1 MTSWQIAL
9 GVGGL
14 VVLVGLWAAQRSKHP
29 FDIRDVLMDP
39 ATGKASLNSLLI
51 AMMGGLSIWLVVDRE
66 LGGGRPDD
74 GVAALLPTI
83 LGVFVGGRVLAQGIS
98 AYKAT
103 QPGPTTVTESR
114 SITIPP
120 PGATDIDDAVAPA
133 PAPATSKSKNK

>member
-83 LGVFVGGRVLAQGIS
+83 LGVFVGGRVLAQGIN
-98 AYKAT
+98 AFKAG
-103 QPGPTTVTESR
+103 QPGPTTLSETTER
-114 SITIPP
+114 SITVPA
-120 PGATDIDDAVAPA
+120 GGDATAVSAV
-133 PAPATSKSKNK
+133 TKTKTR